1 MEFCKQ
7 IKVFFLC
14 TDHCTPVQYCA
25 ANTLKKNIL
34 RYTGILFMSHYKRKK
49 CIKMKN
55 LEYFSHSSLP
65 VAYNLTIADFPL
77 GLGESNSN
85 LSWLL
90 VIKNLKY
97 YM

>member
-1 MEFCKQ
+1 MK
-7 IKVFFLC
+7 ILNIFL
-14 TDHCTPVQYCA
+14 TPLY
-25 ANTLKKNIL
+25 L
-34 RYTGILFMSHYKRKK
+34 
-49 CIKMKN
+49 
-55 LEYFSHSSLP
+55 LP
-65 VAYNLTIADFPL
+65 NLTIADFPL